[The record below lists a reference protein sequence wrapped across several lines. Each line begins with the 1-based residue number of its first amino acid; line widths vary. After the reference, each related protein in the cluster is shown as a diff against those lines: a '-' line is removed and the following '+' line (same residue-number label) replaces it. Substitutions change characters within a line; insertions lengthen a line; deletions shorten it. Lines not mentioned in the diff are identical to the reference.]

1 MFNLLLERL
10 SLYLLQ
16 NQTAK
21 NVETCNFIANCQS
34 KRAWQ
39 EVYRVSVEEG
49 FLALAGH
56 YGRVGRFV
64 AGNGQVFAAQ
74 PSCGSLGHAGL
85 GQPLLPHAF
94 PSVSK
99 YSAFCQ

>member
-1 MFNLLLERL
+1 M
-10 SLYLLQ
+10 
-16 NQTAK
+16 
-21 NVETCNFIANCQS
+21 
-34 KRAWQ
+34 
-39 EVYRVSVEEG
+39 SVEEG

-85 GQPLLPHAF
+85 GQPLLPLMHF
-94 PSVSK
+94 LL
-99 YSAFCQ
+99 SANTQLFVNEWPVARDKLTD